1 MEHTLLILIGVGL
14 ICVGFLSSS
23 WALQLFFGFVGG
35 LVIASVLQEVG
46 E

>member
-1 MEHTLLILIGVGL
+1 MERTLLILIGFAL

-23 WALQLFFGFVGG
+23 WALQLSLGYVGG
-35 LVIASVLQEVG
+35 AVIASVFEEV